1 MPSFD
6 TVSEVDLHEVTN
18 AVDQTNRDIGN
29 RFDLKGT
36 GAAVSEEDGGMVV
49 KADNEFQLEQV
60 MDILRGKLAKRGV
73 DAGALDMGEVETNV
87 SEARQPIK
95 LVQGID
101 TAIAKQIVKLI
112 KQSKI
117 KVQAAIQGEK
127 VRVTGKKRDDLQQ
140 VMALLRE
147 ESSINVPLQFNNFRD

>member
-6 TVSEVDLHEVTN
+6 TVSEVDLHEVSN
-18 AVDQTNRDIGN
+18 AIDQTAREISN

-36 GAAVSEEDGGMVV
+36 GATAEEENGEILL
-49 KADNEFQLEQV
+49 KADNEFQLSQV
-60 MDILRGKLAKRGV
+60 MDILRGKMAKRGV
-73 DAGALDMGEVETNV
+73 DAEALNPGEIESNV
-87 SEARQPIK
+87 SEARQKIA

-101 TAIAKQIVKLI
+101 TATAKQIVKSI

-127 VRVTGKKRDDLQQ
+127 VRVTGKKRDDLQS
-140 VMALLRE
+140 VMALLKE
-147 ESSINVPLQFNNFRD
+147 EKLSVPLQFNNFRD

>member
-6 TVSEVDLHEVTN
+6 TVSEVDLHEVSN
-18 AVDQTNRDIGN
+18 AVDQAAREISN

-36 GAAVSEEDGGMVV
+36 GAAAEEENGEILL
-49 KADNEFQLEQV
+49 KADNEFQLGQV
-60 MDILRGKLAKRGV
+60 MDILRGKMAKRGV
-73 DAGALDMGEVETNV
+73 DAEALEPGEIESNV
-87 SEARQPIK
+87 SEARQKIA

-101 TAIAKQIVKLI
+101 TATAKQIVKLI

-127 VRVTGKKRDDLQQ
+127 VRVTGKKRDDLQA
-140 VMALLRE
+140 VMALLKE
-147 ESSINVPLQFNNFRD
+147 EKVSVPLQFNNFRD

>member
-18 AVDQTNRDIGN
+18 AVDQANREISS

-36 GAAVSEEDGGMVV
+36 GATIEQSDADLLI
-49 KADNEFQLEQV
+49 KADQEFQLHQV
-60 MDILRGKLAKRGV
+60 VDILRSKMAKRGV
-73 DAGALDMGEVETNV
+73 DADALNLGEIDTNV
-87 SEARQPIK
+87 SEARQTIAI
-95 LVQGID
+95 VQGID
-101 TAIAKQIVKLI
+101 QTTAKKIVKQI

-117 KVQAAIQGEK
+117 KVQTAIQGEN
-127 VRVTGKKRDDLQQ
+127 VRVTGKKRDDLQS

-147 ESSINVPLQFNNFRD
+147 EKFSVPLQFDNFRD

>member
-18 AVDQTNRDIGN
+18 AVDQTNREISN

-36 GAAVSEEDGGMVV
+36 GAEVSEENEGLMV

-60 MDILRGKLAKRGV
+60 MDVLRGKMAKRGV
-73 DAGALDMGEVETNV
+73 DADALDPGEVETNV
-87 SEARQPIK
+87 SESRQPVR

-101 TAIAKQIVKLI
+101 TATAKQIVKLI

-127 VRVTGKKRDDLQQ
+127 VRVTGKKRDDLQA

-147 ESSINVPLQFNNFRD
+147 ESLSVPLQFNNFRD

>member
-18 AVDQTNRDIGN
+18 AVDQASREISN

-36 GAAVSEEDGGMVV
+36 GAAISEEDGGILL
-49 KADNEFQLEQV
+49 KADNEFQLTQV
-60 MDILRGKLAKRGV
+60 MDVLRGKLAKRGV
-73 DAGALDMGEVETNV
+73 DADSLEPGDVESNV
-87 SEARQPIK
+87 SEARQPVK

-101 TAIAKQIVKLI
+101 TTTAKQIVKLI
-112 KQSKI
+112 KGSKI

-127 VRVTGKKRDDLQQ
+127 VRVTGKKRDDLQA
-140 VMALLRE
+140 VMSLLRE
-147 ESSINVPLQFNNFRD
+147 ESLSVPLQFDNFRD

>member
-18 AVDQTNRDIGN
+18 AVDQTNREIGN

-36 GAAVSEEDGGMVV
+36 GAAVAEEEGGLSI
-49 KADNEFQLEQV
+49 KADNEFQLGQV
-60 MDILRGKLAKRGV
+60 MDILRTRMAKRGV
-73 DAGALDMGEVETNV
+73 DANALQPGEIETNV

-101 TAIAKQIVKLI
+101 TATAKQIVKQI

-117 KVQAAIQGEK
+117 KVQSAIQGEK

-147 ESSINVPLQFNNFRD
+147 EEFSVPLQFNNFRD

>member
-18 AVDQTNRDIGN
+18 AVDQANREISN

-36 GAAVSEEDGGMVV
+36 GAEIAEEGEKLLV

-60 MDILRGKLAKRGV
+60 MDVLRGKMAKRGV
-73 DAGALDMGEVETNV
+73 DAGALDLGGIESNV
-87 SEARQPIK
+87 SEARQTVT
-95 LVQGID
+95 LVQGIN
-101 TAIAKQIVKLI
+101 TPTAKQIVKVI
-112 KQSKI
+112 KQAKI

-127 VRVTGKKRDDLQQ
+127 VRVTGKKRDDLQS
-140 VMALLRE
+140 VMSLLRE
-147 ESSINVPLQFNNFRD
+147 EDFSVPLQFNNFRD